1 MIMAV
6 ILFSFNTV
14 VMADA
19 YQSCVKCHGENGELR
34 ALGRSKVISKMS
46 KAEILSALKGY
57 LNGSYGGPMSALM
70 KGKIADLSEAQ
81 MVEISEKIG
90 K

>member
-1 MIMAV
+1 MLV
-6 ILFSFNTV
+6 ILVNLHTV
-14 VMADA
+14 VLADA
-19 YQSCVKCHGENGELR
+19 YQSCVKCHGENGELK
-34 ALGRSKVISKMS
+34 ALGRSKVISNMS

-57 LNGSYGGPMSALM
+57 LNGTYGGPMSALM
-70 KGKIADLSEAQ
+70 KGKIADLTEAQ